1 MDNELMITDATEET
15 TNSDYKV
22 AGIGAIAGI
31 GATLLTG
38 FGVRAF
44 KKYRRRKAELE
55 GSTVDVGLNE
65 ESIKPTNE

>member
-44 KKYRRRKAELE
+44 KKHRRRKAELE
-55 GSTVDVGLNE
+55 GATVDVGLNE

>member
-1 MDNELMITDATEET
+1 MDNELMINET
-15 TNSDYKV
+15 NETNNFDYKA

-44 KKYRRRKAELE
+44 KKHRKRKSELE
-55 GSTVDVGLNE
+55 GSTVDV
-65 ESIKPTNE
+65 

>member
-1 MDNELMITDATEET
+1 MDNELMITEATEET
-15 TNSDYKV
+15 TNFDYRA

-44 KKYRRRKAELE
+44 KKHCRRKSELE
-55 GSTVDVGLNE
+55 ESAVDVELNE
-65 ESIKPTNE
+65 EPVEP

>member
-1 MDNELMITDATEET
+1 MDNELMINETMEET
-15 TNSDYKV
+15 TTNFDYKA

-44 KKYRRRKAELE
+44 KKYRKRKSELE
-55 GSTVDVGLNE
+55 GATVDVELNE
-65 ESIKPTNE
+65 EPIEP